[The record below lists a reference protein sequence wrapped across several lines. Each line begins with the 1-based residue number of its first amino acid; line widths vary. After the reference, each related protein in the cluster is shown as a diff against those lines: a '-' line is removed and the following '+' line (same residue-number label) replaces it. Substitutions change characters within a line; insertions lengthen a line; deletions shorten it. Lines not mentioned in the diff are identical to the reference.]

1 MNELINTIKHI
12 LDVTLDIPAFFT
24 IDVNDTLHVN
34 AFSLSSATK
43 LNYTCRNLFEWQK
56 SF

>member
-12 LDVTLDIPAFFT
+12 LEVTLDIPAFFT
-24 IDVNDTLHVN
+24 IDVNVAHHVN
-34 AFSLSSATK
+34 AFSLSSTTK
-43 LNYTCRNLFEWQK
+43 LNYTCRNLFEWQR